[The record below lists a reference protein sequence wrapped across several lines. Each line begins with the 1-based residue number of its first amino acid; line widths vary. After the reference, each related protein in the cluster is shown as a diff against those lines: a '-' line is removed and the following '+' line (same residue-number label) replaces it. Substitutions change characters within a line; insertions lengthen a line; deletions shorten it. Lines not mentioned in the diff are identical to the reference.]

1 MKRALILLTFII
13 LSLSFVSAAQSPR
26 EGAETIVDTVIEIL
40 EPIAGSLFGGFGS
53 ENLLESVLFFVII
66 LALVHVIL
74 GRLDIFYNKKAIVW
88 VIAVSVALLSTRF
101 TAEWAWVQ
109 FVLLPYNVL
118 GIALLSIIPFIIY
131 FAFIT
136 SFDSGAIRKF
146 GWALFVM
153 IYLGLWYTQFE
164 EMGNIAYIYLFAGIL
179 GVIMLLSDK
188 YVRGWIIRK
197 AIREGLTPKIH
208 GKIVEIQKKK
218 EEVMDKLTHTTNPAS
233 RTAFYKQLDSL
244 EKTEKY
250 LARELRER

>member
-197 AIREGLTPKIH
+197 AIKEGLNTTIH
-208 GKIVEIQKKK
+208 GKIIDVQKKQ
-218 EEVMDKLTHTTNPAS
+218 EEAMERLTHATSSAQKN
-233 RTAFYKQLDSL
+233 SL
-244 EKTEKY
+244 NKEMDRLKEIEKR
-250 LARELRER
+250 LARELRDR